1 MRAVTAR
8 LRGIY
13 LLLPFLA
20 VMIVFFVLPL
30 CIAVG
35 YSFMAAEPTG
45 GVRHEFSVSGYQR
58 FLYSPDLQGNMQLDT
73 RYLEIIFKSTLLAVL
88 ATALCV
94 LIGFP
99 MAWFMATRPAAQ
111 RDAWMILVTIPF
123 WTNLLIRTYAWI
135 LILRDTG
142 IVNNLL
148 MTSGLTDAPVKLLYT
163 PFAVGLGLVY
173 SYLPFMIL
181 PIYSSLERMDWRQV
195 EAARDLYATRWQT
208 LRHVVLPASLPGI
221 LGGVVLVFIPTV
233 GSFLAA
239 DLLGGG
245 KQLMLGNLIE
255 NQFGMGR
262 NWPFGAAISVI
273 LIVIVMAGLMLIAR
287 RGQGLKEVT
296 G

>member
-1 MRAVTAR
+1 MTG
-8 LRGIY
+8 LSRGTT

-20 VMIVFFVLPL
+20 IMVVFFVLPL

-35 YSFMAAEPTG
+35 YSFMAPDPMG
-45 GVRHEFSVSGYQR
+45 GVKHAFSLEGYQR
-58 FLYSPDLQGNMQLDT
+58 FVYSPDLQGNLHMDT
-73 RYLEIIFKSTLLAVL
+73 RYLEIIFKSTLLAIF
-88 ATALCV
+88 ATGLCV
-94 LIGFP
+94 VIGFP
-99 MAWFMATRPAAQ
+99 RAWFMATRPEKQ
-111 RDAWMILVTIPF
+111 RDFWMILVTIPF

-142 IVNNLL
+142 LVNSMLQEA
-148 MTSGLTDAPVKLLYT
+148 GLIDEPIKLLYT

-195 EAARDLYATRWQT
+195 EAARDLYATRLQT
-208 LRHVVLPASLPGI
+208 LRHVVLPACIPGI

-239 DLLGGG
+239 DMLGGG
-245 KQLMLGNLIE
+245 KQMMLGNLIE

-273 LIVIVMAGLMLIAR
+273 LIAGVMIGLMIIAR
-287 RGQGLKEVT
+287 RGQGLKEVV

>member
-1 MRAVTAR
+1 MRGT
-8 LRGIY
+8 L

-20 VMIVFFVLPL
+20 IMVVFLVLPL

-35 YSFMAAEPTG
+35 YSFMAPGPMG
-45 GVRHEFSVSGYQR
+45 GVKPEFSLAGYQR
-58 FLYSPDLQGNMQLDT
+58 FLYVSDVHGNLQWDP
-73 RYLEIIFKSTLLAVL
+73 RYLIIIGKSTLLAII
-88 ATALCV
+88 ATGICV

-99 MAWFMATRPAAQ
+99 MAWFMATRPEKQ
-111 RDAWMILVTIPF
+111 RDFWMILVTIPF

-142 IVNNLL
+142 LVNSILQQV
-148 MTSGLTDAPVKLLYT
+148 GLTDEPVKLLYT

-173 SYLPFMIL
+173 GYLPFMIL

-195 EAARDLYATRWQT
+195 EAARDLYATRLKT
-208 LRHVVLPASLPGI
+208 LYHVVLPACMPGI
-221 LGGVVLVFIPTV
+221 IGGIVLVFIPTV

-239 DLLGGG
+239 DMLGGG
-245 KQLMLGNLIE
+245 KQMMLGNLIE

-273 LIVIVMAGLMLIAR
+273 LIAGVMIGLMLIAR
-287 RGQGLKEVT
+287 RGQGLKGVVA
-296 G
+296 